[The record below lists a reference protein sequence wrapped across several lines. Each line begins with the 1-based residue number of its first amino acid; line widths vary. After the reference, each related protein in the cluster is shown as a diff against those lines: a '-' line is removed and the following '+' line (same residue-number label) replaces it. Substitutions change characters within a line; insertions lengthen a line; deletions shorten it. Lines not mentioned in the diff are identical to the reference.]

1 MSMLQ
6 TSTLTPRDINNLS
19 TLKNLGLA
27 IVEVK
32 ISQVSFAKGQLLNNI
47 PLPENTRIICVLRN
61 HKPIVEL
68 DAVFLEERDSIY
80 LVTDDEEIVRQVFTV

>member
-19 TLKNLGLA
+19 TLKDLGLA

-47 PLPENTRIICVLRN
+47 QLPENTRIICVLRN

-68 DAVFLEERDSIY
+68 DAVFLEEKDSIY

>member
-47 PLPENTRIICVLRN
+47 QLPENTRIICVLRN

-68 DAVFLEERDSIY
+68 DAVFLEEKDSIY